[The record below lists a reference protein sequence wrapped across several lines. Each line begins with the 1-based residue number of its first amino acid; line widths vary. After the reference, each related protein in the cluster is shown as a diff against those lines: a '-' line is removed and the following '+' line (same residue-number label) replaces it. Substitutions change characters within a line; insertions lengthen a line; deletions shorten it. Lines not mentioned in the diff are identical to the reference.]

1 MMNVANAAETASSSR
16 DNYIVE
22 LSQVSRHFGAVQAMI
37 NVDLKIRPGRMMSVL
52 GHNGAGKSTLI
63 KILAGTL
70 PPSSGTICISGED
83 VSPRYTMRRAY
94 SHGIRCVF
102 QELSLCPN
110 LRVFENTRVVH
121 PSLSGWGWRGKARK
135 LIGDALDRIF
145 PDHGIDVNSLV
156 CDLPLAQRQMV
167 EIARAFTV
175 VDTPIR
181 VIILDEP
188 TSSLDPSCAQQLLQ
202 FTRKIR
208 DYGIACI
215 FISHRLREIIDYS
228 DDIVVMRDGRI
239 TASEISQG
247 LSESDLLDKMGMVAA
262 AVQVIAPTL
271 ASDDG
276 RAKCVEHLSSSPAPF
291 PFFVNTGEVV
301 GLAGLSGQ
309 GQRELLLRILGAAK
323 HHDRTL
329 QVRGA
334 AVYIA
339 GDRQNEGIFPLWS
352 VGENLTIGV
361 LKLLTG
367 RGLVDLKKEEKIAVE
382 WRDKLAIKVPSVN
395 DPITGLS
402 GGNQQKVLV
411 ARALACQPEVVLLD
425 DPLRGVDVQTKNELY
440 AEVRTRIRS
449 GCSFVWFTTE
459 NAELAI
465 CDRIYVFN
473 QGSITDAFAQ
483 SDFTEDRLIRSSFK
497 EGLVDVGQ

>member
-1 MMNVANAAETASSSR
+1 MMNDNFSAEAVSGSV
-16 DNYIVE
+16 DNYLVE
-22 LSQVSRHFGAVQAMI
+22 LSQVSRHFGAVQAMVG
-37 NVDLKIRPGRMMSVL
+37 VDLKIRPGRMMSIL

-70 PPSSGTICISGED
+70 PQSSGSITISGED
-83 VSPRYTMRRAY
+83 VTHRYNMRRAY
-94 SHGIRCVF
+94 AHGIRCVF

-110 LRVFENTRVVH
+110 LRVFENTRVLH
-121 PSLSGWGWRGKARK
+121 PTLSGRGWRNTARR

-145 PDHGIDVNSLV
+145 PEHGIDVNSPV
-156 CDLPLAQRQMV
+156 CELPLSQRQMV

-175 VDTPIR
+175 VDAPIR

-188 TSSLDPSCAQQLLQ
+188 TSSLDPSCARQLLD

-208 DYGIACI
+208 HYGIACI
-215 FISHRLREIIDYS
+215 FISHKLREIIDYS

-239 TASEISQG
+239 TAREVSNG

-262 AVQVIAPTL
+262 SAP
-271 ASDDG
+271 AAGPAAAGGDG
-276 RAKCVEHLSSSPAPF
+276 GRMCVEHLCESYVPF
-291 PFFVNTGEVV
+291 PFYVNVGEVV
-301 GLAGLSGQ
+301 GLAGLSGH
-309 GQRELLLRILGAAK
+309 GQRELLLRILAAAK
-323 HHDRTL
+323 HADRTL
-329 QVRGA
+329 RVTGE

-361 LKLLTG
+361 LKQLTR
-367 RGLVDLKKEEKIAVE
+367 RGLVDLAEEEKIALE
-382 WRDKLAIKVPSVN
+382 WRDKLKIKVPFVG

-411 ARALACQPEVVLLD
+411 ARALACRPNVVLLD

-440 AEVRTRIRS
+440 AEVRTRIQS

-473 QGSITDAFAQ
+473 QGLITDAFTQ
-483 SDFTEDRLIRSSFK
+483 GEYTEDRLIRASFK
-497 EGLVDVGQ
+497 GGLVDVSK